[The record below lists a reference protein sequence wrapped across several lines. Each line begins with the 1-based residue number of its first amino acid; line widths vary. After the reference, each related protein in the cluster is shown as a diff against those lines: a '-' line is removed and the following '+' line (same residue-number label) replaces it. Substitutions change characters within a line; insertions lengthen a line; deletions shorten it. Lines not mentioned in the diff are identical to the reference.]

1 MKPVIRTQRRGAAHT
16 RSCARAAQLAALLAA
31 LAACGSGEQTVPA
44 AADAAAPHAAPHER
58 VILLV
63 VFDALHADHLS
74 HLGYER
80 ATTPNL
86 DRLASDGIS
95 FSNCFSP
102 APYTRAGIPSILT
115 GRLPD
120 HHGVTGGGA
129 VLARGETTIAELF
142 AERDLPTRAAIA
154 NLNGSE
160 IYALDQG
167 FIEFRNHMLVEEGRS
182 ADITLGENSFHQPS
196 ADEFTAR
203 VRGWLDTDANGPA
216 FYYLH
221 YLEPHP
227 PFDPPPE
234 YRKRWIDPAY
244 DGIFASGITKYL
256 IQETKGEIEASE
268 ADRAAVRALYDASL
282 AYADAQFGDVLDEL
296 RTRGLYDD
304 AWIVVTSDHGE
315 AMWQHGEFGH
325 NLQLFDEMLN
335 VPLIVKPPKGV
346 AARSRIEPA
355 LVSTLDILPS
365 LVEWCGLGAPLEPID
380 GRALTPLLAPDP
392 TLGGA
397 AFDDGTREL
406 ILRTH
411 EDVPDL
417 ALRTNRDKTIVL
429 RGPNG
434 GVRALEH
441 YDLVRDPREREN
453 VANMHPDVARA
464 RSVRLRDWFAGA
476 AARQLPRDSIELS
489 EAQALLLERLG
500 YKAE

>member
-1 MKPVIRTQRRGAAHT
+1 MAEIEDRER
-16 RSCARAAQLAALLAA
+16 RAARWARCAVLAACAA
-31 LAACGSGEQTVPA
+31 LAACG
-44 AADAAAPHAAPHER
+44 ADEPETPPRAPHEQ
-58 VILLV
+58 VVLLV

-86 DRLASDGIS
+86 DRLASDGVS

-129 VLARGETTIAELF
+129 VLASGETTIAELF
-142 AERDLPTRAAIA
+142 GELDLPTRGAVA

-160 IYALDQG
+160 VYALDQG
-167 FIEFRNHMLVEEGRS
+167 FVEFRNHMLVEEGRS
-182 ADITLGENSFHQPS
+182 ADIEKGGFTFHQPR
-196 ADEFTAR
+196 AVEFTAR

-227 PFDPPPE
+227 PFDPPQE
-234 YRKRWIDPAY
+234 FRARWIDPAY
-244 DGIFASGITKYL
+244 DGVFASGITKYQ
-256 IQETKGEIEASE
+256 IMETKGEIEASP
-268 ADRAAVRALYDASL
+268 ADRAAVRALYDANL

-296 RTRGLYDD
+296 RARGLYDD

-315 AMWQHGEFGH
+315 ALWQHDEFGH
-325 NLQLFDEMLN
+325 NRQLFDEMVN
-335 VPLIVKPPKGV
+335 VPLIVKPPKGTPV
-346 AARSRIEPA
+346 RPRVETA

-365 LVEWCGLGAPLEPID
+365 LVEWCGLGAPTEALD
-380 GRALTPLLAPDP
+380 GRSLAPLLAPVHASAGAP
-392 TLGGA
+392 GA
-397 AFDDGTREL
+397 ALGDDGTREL

-411 EDVPDL
+411 ADVPDL
-417 ALRTNRDKTIVL
+417 ALRTSRDKTIVL
-429 RGPNG
+429 RGPEG

-441 YDLVRDPREREN
+441 YDLVRDPGEFEN
-453 VANMHPDVARA
+453 VAKTHADVARA

-476 AARQLPRDSIELS
+476 AARQLPRDSVELN

-500 YKAE
+500 YKSE